1 MTVAARANA
10 YNYLVVFLATWGS
23 FTYGFNVIIIGS
35 VLGLPSF
42 YPYFAIDPTTSKG
55 SSITGAIN
63 GLWAGGGAIGC
74 WIVHL
79 AADRYGRRR
88 AIQVICTLNIAS
100 AILQGA
106 AVNIEMMLV
115 GRFFNGIGTGAILC
129 ITPTFIAE
137 ISPPR
142 QRGRLVGIHGF
153 VDVAS
158 SVRGPTCIIF
168 MQYCR

>member
-1 MTVAARANA
+1 MTIAARANA
-10 YNYLVVFLATWGS
+10 YNYVVVFFAAWGS

-42 YPYFAIDPTTSKG
+42 YPYFKIDPTTSKG

-74 WIVHL
+74 WIVYL

-88 AIQVICTLNIAS
+88 AIQVVCALNIAS

-106 AVNIEMMLV
+106 AVDIEMMLV
-115 GRFFNGIGTGAILC
+115 GRFLNGIGTGAILS

-137 ISPPR
+137 ISPPK

-153 VDVAS
+153 IDVAS
-158 SVRGPTCIIF
+158 SVSPHSLH
-168 MQYCR
+168 